1 MKLKNV
7 SRAANQA
14 FWPHPEKT
22 DLGIREV
29 PAFSRA
35 VPAFSR
41 QVPAFF
47 WADKHEFRTKMT
59 VQAFL
64 SRPWVSGVD
73 GLAV

>member
-29 PAFSRA
+29 PAFFGLIKTNSAPKWQFRL
-35 VPAFSR
+35 
-41 QVPAFF
+41 FF
-47 WADKHEFRTKMT
+47 PGPGFQGSMGWQFR
-59 VQAFL
+59 
-64 SRPWVSGVD
+64 S
-73 GLAV
+73 